1 MLKEIKKVFYLFSRR
16 QKKGFIILTF
26 LVFVG
31 MLLEIFGL
39 GILIP
44 AISILLDPDFI
55 KSSNALSLIRD
66 LLSNLSDLEF
76 LYLSLIFI
84 IIVFFVKTIYLIF
97 LTYTQNKFLNNT
109 IVNITNNLF
118 KYYLSQEYIFHVN
131 NNSSQLIK
139 NLHIVISQLNTYLI
153 SFISLITEGG
163 FLIAIISTLIYIE
176 PLGAITIGLTYGLL
190 SFVFL
195 NGTKKKL
202 EKWSKLRLE
211 ADGKVFKIASEG
223 FGAIKDLLILN
234 KANYFQTQF
243 NTTNNLKGILSTKQS
258 TLSQVPRFY
267 FEFISVLGLMSFIV
281 ILLLKGIELNVLIG
295 TIGVFVAATFRV
307 IPSLNRIVT
316 ALQNLKFYKNSLDIV
331 FNEIKDFSHLKRK
344 QVSEKI
350 ENFENCI
357 ELKDISFYYKK
368 ENKIFEN
375 INLKIK
381 KGESIGIIGESGSG
395 KSTLVDLFIGL
406 HKPTSGSIF
415 IDKKEVKNNNY
426 SLMNLVGYVSQ
437 TIYLTDDTIKNNIAF
452 GVDEQNISEKKIYKI
467 IKQVQLEKFINSLE
481 NGIETRTGE
490 RGVQLSGGQRQR
502 IGIARA
508 LYFNPKILVF
518 DESTSS
524 LDDKTEKAII
534 KTIDSLKGKITII
547 MIAHRLSTLKSCD
560 NLYELRSKHLK
571 KI

>member
-1 MLKEIKKVFYLFSRR
+1 
-16 QKKGFIILTF
+16 
-26 LVFVG
+26 
-31 MLLEIFGL
+31 MLLEILGL

-368 ENKIFEN
+368 EKKIFEN

-502 IGIARA
+502 IAIARA
-508 LYFNPKILVF
+508 LYNNPQIIIL
-518 DESTSS
+518 DEATSA
-524 LDDKTEKAII
+524 LDSETEAEIM
-534 KTIDSLKGKITII
+534 KTISIFKGKKTII
-547 MIAHRLSTLKSCD
+547 IIAHRKSALTICD
-560 NLYELRSKHLK
+560 SIYNVKDK
-571 KI
+571 TIKT

>member
-502 IGIARA
+502 IAIARA
-508 LYFNPKILVF
+508 LYNNPQIIIL
-518 DESTSS
+518 DEATSA
-524 LDDKTEKAII
+524 LDIETEAEIM
-534 KTIDSLKGKITII
+534 KTISIFKGKKTII
-547 MIAHRLSTLKSCD
+547 IIAHRKSALTICD
-560 NLYELRSKHLK
+560 SIYNVKDK
-571 KI
+571 TIKT